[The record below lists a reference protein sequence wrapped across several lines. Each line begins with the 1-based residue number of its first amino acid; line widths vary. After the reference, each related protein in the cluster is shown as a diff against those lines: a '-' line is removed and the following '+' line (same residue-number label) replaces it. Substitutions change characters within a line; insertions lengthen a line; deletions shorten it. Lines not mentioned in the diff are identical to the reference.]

1 MIRVATTLLS
11 PEEMG
16 KVSLI
21 QTTTGFFAFFLVSP
35 VGMFINRRIHAWQ
48 EGGRA
53 QFYLSLYLSYLFF
66 VALLAAA
73 GLATLHLVGA
83 VEFGMPL
90 DWEIGLICGAII
102 VSTTNLT
109 AIPSLNLLG
118 YTSTFVVLSIATVAG
133 SFVWAALLVWVMQ
146 RSAQWW
152 LLGVLVG
159 QLLLA
164 VVGVRVLFRRLRR
177 TAGKQSAKHIQ
188 RRSLLI
194 LFSFSWPVSVA
205 AGLGWVQGQGYR
217 YLMKEQLGLSQ
228 LGLFVVGYGISAGVI
243 AGFESVISAYFQP
256 RFYQEANSAYPVI
269 QRKAWGLYATAVI
282 PPLLLTVAF
291 VIIMAPELTRLFLG
305 TKFQSAAVYV
315 VWGALAEAAR
325 VLVGA
330 YSLIAHVHMRTSW
343 LIMPNLIGAA
353 ISIGLC
359 VLLIPKFGSLGA
371 GLSLALS
378 GLAVVLTMHVLLV
391 RRVDGWSPIR
401 PLVSAGAFA
410 VALWA
415 VAFSLRY
422 LFGAADRWF
431 TFRILAPVCLAYL
444 LMQYLYLRQ
453 YLTAPGA
460 LTKPI

>member
-1 MIRVATTLLS
+1 
-11 PEEMG
+11 
-16 KVSLI
+16 
-21 QTTTGFFAFFLVSP
+21 
-35 VGMFINRRIHAWQ
+35 
-48 EGGRA
+48 
-53 QFYLSLYLSYLFF
+53 
-66 VALLAAA
+66 
-73 GLATLHLVGA
+73 
-83 VEFGMPL
+83 
-90 DWEIGLICGAII
+90 
-102 VSTTNLT
+102 
-109 AIPSLNLLG
+109 
-118 YTSTFVVLSIATVAG
+118 
-133 SFVWAALLVWVMQ
+133 
-146 RSAQWW
+146 
-152 LLGVLVG
+152 
-159 QLLLA
+159 
-164 VVGVRVLFRRLRR
+164 
-177 TAGKQSAKHIQ
+177 
-188 RRSLLI
+188 
-194 LFSFSWPVSVA
+194 
-205 AGLGWVQGQGYR
+205 
-217 YLMKEQLGLSQ
+217 
-228 LGLFVVGYGISAGVI
+228 
-243 AGFESVISAYFQP
+243 
-256 RFYQEANSAYPVI
+256 
-269 QRKAWGLYATAVI
+269 
-282 PPLLLTVAF
+282 
-291 VIIMAPELTRLFLG
+291 
-305 TKFQSAAVYV
+305 V